1 MFDDSQLAEDLRSAL
16 ERRAALFAALA
27 AENTN
32 AYRLFHGS
40 NEGRP
45 GLTVDRYGPQL
56 LIQSFHTPLSPDDL
70 ATIEAISS
78 SHFQP
83 SEVVYNDRSAPHSRR
98 KDTDALS
105 PHTFLCQELNLNY
118 TVMGKHA
125 GQDPLLFLDLRV
137 GRRYVV
143 AQAAG
148 CSVLNLCAYTCG
160 LGLAAMQGGASEVWN
175 VDFSSRYLE
184 IGRENARLNHLDKTQ
199 HHFLQSDF
207 FTAVKQWAGL
217 PVTFRRGKGLES
229 RSYPKLAPRQF
240 DLVCLDPP
248 RWSKSPFGTID
259 LIRDYQSVFKPALLA
274 TRSGGRLLCTNN
286 VAEVPREA
294 WAESLMRC
302 ASKAGREIQS
312 LQWLEPE
319 ADFPSRDGQ
328 HPLKIA
334 VLQV

>member
-1 MFDDSQLAEDLRSAL
+1 MSDSLGAELQSAL
-16 ERRAALFAALA
+16 ARRADLFATLA
-27 AENTN
+27 SENTN

-45 GLTVDRYGPQL
+45 GLTIDRYGPQL
-56 LIQSFHTPLSPDDL
+56 LIQSFHASLSTEEL
-70 ATIEAISS
+70 ATIEAVSAG
-78 SHFQP
+78 HFEP
-83 SEVVYNDRSAPHSRR
+83 LEVVYNDRSARYSRR
-98 KDTDALS
+98 KDTEAISADS
-105 PHTFLCQELNLNY
+105 HLCQELGLSY
-118 TVMGKHA
+118 RIRGKHA

-137 GRRYVV
+137 GRRYVK

-148 CSVLNLCAYTCG
+148 LSVLNLCAYTCG
-160 LGLAAMQGGASEVWN
+160 LGLAAMRGGASEVWN
-175 VDFSSRYLE
+175 VDFAARNLE
-184 IGRENARLNHLDKTQ
+184 IGRENARLNHLETPQ
-199 HHFLQSDF
+199 QHFLQSDF

-217 PVTFRRGKGLES
+217 PVAFRRGKGLES
-229 RSYPKLAPRQF
+229 RDYPKLAPRQF

-274 TRSGGRLLCTNN
+274 TRIGGRLLCTNN
-286 VAEVPREA
+286 VADVQREA
-294 WAESLMRC
+294 WAESLLRC
-302 ASKAGREIQS
+302 ANKAGRELQD

-334 VLQV
+334 VLKV